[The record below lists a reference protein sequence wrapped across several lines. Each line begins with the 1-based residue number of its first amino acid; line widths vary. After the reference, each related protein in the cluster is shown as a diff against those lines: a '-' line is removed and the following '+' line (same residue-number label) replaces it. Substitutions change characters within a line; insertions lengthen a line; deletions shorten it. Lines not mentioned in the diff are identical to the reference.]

1 MSERRQWVD
10 SPLSKERTQAAWR
23 KVRARLGERS
33 RPQLGRVLAVAAVIA
48 ALVVG
53 WSLRPHAPAHAGQ
66 SISTQ
71 GTALE
76 LSLDDGSRLELGPG
90 SSLQVES
97 ESERLVALK
106 LLEGGVVFDVV
117 KRPGR
122 EFRVQVEDV
131 SVVVVGTRF
140 KVARGENAMVSVSV
154 ERGAVDVVRRGDRKR
169 LRVGESWSLQPSAG
183 AVVEPIVE
191 PIVEGTSVD
200 AGTADAGV
208 EQSSVDAGVR
218 LVRAPVEAVKPRA
231 PAPIEPSADEVFA
244 ELVSQRRAAR
254 WKEAA
259 EVATRFLARFP
270 KEPRAGLVSF
280 ELGRI
285 QMDRLGAHADAAVR
299 LRQAAVLAPSGPFV
313 EDALARE
320 VRALSAAGDK
330 AACVSRQAAFLER
343 FPSGLHRA
351 SVESACR

>member
-10 SPLSKERTQAAWR
+10 YPLSKERTQAAWR
-23 KVRARLGERS
+23 EVHARLGERS

-48 ALVVG
+48 ALVTG
-53 WSLRPHAPAHAGQ
+53 WSLRPHAPVHAGQ
-66 SISTQ
+66 FISTQ
-71 GTALE
+71 STSLE
-76 LSLDDGSRLELGPG
+76 LRLDDGSRLELGPG
-90 SSLQVES
+90 SSLQVAS

-106 LLEGGVVFDVV
+106 LLKGGVVFDVV
-117 KRPGR
+117 KRPAR
-122 EFRVQVEDV
+122 EFRVEVEGV

-140 KVARGENAMVSVSV
+140 KVERGENAMVSVSV

-191 PIVEGTSVD
+191 ATSFD
-200 AGTADAGV
+200 AGTADARVQQGA
-208 EQSSVDAGVR
+208 VDAGVR
-218 LVRAPVEAVKPRA
+218 LARLSMEAVKRRA
-231 PAPIEPSADEVFA
+231 PAPPPPIEPSADEAFS

-254 WKEAA
+254 WTEAA
-259 EVATRFLARFP
+259 EVATRFLSRFP
-270 KEPRAGLVSF
+270 KEPRSGFVSF

-285 QMDRLGAHADAAVR
+285 QMDRLGAYADAAVR

-330 AACVSRQAAFLER
+330 ATCLSRQAAFLVR

>member
-10 SPLSKERTQAAWR
+10 YPLSKERTQAAWR
-23 KVRARLGERS
+23 RVHARLGR
-33 RPQLGRVLAVAAVIA
+33 RPPPAFGRVLAVAAVIA

-71 GTALE
+71 ATSLE

-106 LLEGGVVFDVV
+106 LLQGSVVFDVV

-122 EFRVQVEDV
+122 EFRVDVEDV
-131 SVVVVGTRF
+131 SVMVVGTRF
-140 KVARGENAMVSVSV
+140 KVERRENAAVSVSV
-154 ERGAVDVVRRGDRKR
+154 ERGAVDVLRRGDRKR
-169 LRVGESWSLQPSAG
+169 LGAGEAWSMQQSVVD
-183 AVVEPIVE
+183 AVVEP
-191 PIVEGTSVD
+191 PFD
-200 AGTADAGV
+200 AGTVDAGV
-208 EQSSVDAGVR
+208 EVDAGVR
-218 LVRAPVEAVKPRA
+218 LARAPVEKPKPVKVA
-231 PAPIEPSADEVFA
+231 PPTEPSADEVFS
-244 ELVSQRRAAR
+244 EMVSKRRAAR
-254 WKEAA
+254 WAEAA
-259 EVATRFLARFP
+259 EVATKFLDRFP
-270 KEPRAGLVSF
+270 KEPRAGLVAF
-280 ELGRI
+280 ELGRM
-285 QMDRLGAHADAAVR
+285 QMDRLGAHAAAAVR
-299 LRQAAVLAPSGPFV
+299 LRQAVVLAPTAPFV

-330 AACVSRQAAFLER
+330 PACLSRQAAFIER
-343 FPSGLHRA
+343 FPSGLHRT

>member
-10 SPLSKERTQAAWR
+10 YPLSKDRTQTAWR
-23 KVRARLGERS
+23 KVHARLGERS

-53 WSLRPHAPAHAGQ
+53 WSLGPHAPAHAGQ

-71 GTALE
+71 GTSLE

-97 ESERLVALK
+97 ESEQLVALK
-106 LLEGGVVFDVV
+106 LLQGGVVFDVV

-122 EFRVQVEDV
+122 EFRVEVEDV

-140 KVARGENAMVSVSV
+140 KVERGENAMVSVSV

-183 AVVEPIVE
+183 AVVEPIIE
-191 PIVEGTSVD
+191 ATSVD
-200 AGTADAGV
+200 AGV
-208 EQSSVDAGVR
+208 QSSVDAGVR
-218 LVRAPVEAVKPRA
+218 LVRGAVEAVKPRA

-285 QMDRLGAHADAAVR
+285 QMDRIGAFADAAVR

-330 AACVSRQAAFLER
+330 PTCLSRQASFLER